1 MYRNVICIYP
11 AKFPLRINMIMY
23 GHQLISTFERISALG
38 IVESQKDF
46 STRWCGKSGDLLRD
60 YHRRGGANARVK
72 PSVVARVRERLA
84 EVAKLVPELAAEVR
98 EIDAAIVQHMYVA
111 DLLGRRLIR

>member
-1 MYRNVICIYP
+1 
-11 AKFPLRINMIMY
+11 MY
-23 GHQLISTFERISALG
+23 GFQLFSTFESISALG
-38 IVESQKDF
+38 IVDSQKYF
-46 STRWCGKSGDLLRD
+46 STRWCGMSEDLLRD

-84 EVAKLVPELAAEVR
+84 EVARLLPELAAEVH

-111 DLLGRRLIR
+111 DLLGRRSLR